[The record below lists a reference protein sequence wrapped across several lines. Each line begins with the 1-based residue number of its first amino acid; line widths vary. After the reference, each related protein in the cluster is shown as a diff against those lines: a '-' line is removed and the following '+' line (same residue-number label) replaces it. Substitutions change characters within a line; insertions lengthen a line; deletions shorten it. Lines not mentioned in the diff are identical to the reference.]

1 MTAAR
6 DFSDIFCVVGGKGHL
21 DAATLAEMAG
31 HLNATV
37 RDHTTGTVHL
47 VVDGYDDDEREVWQ
61 IPEVR
66 DYLCRLINRL
76 DIAVLQRLDEH
87 TRAIVAVCFGLLRPI
102 GRNAVN
108 GNWQFEHSSKG

>member
-6 DFSDIFCVVGGKGHL
+6 DFSDIFCVVGGKGYL

-66 DYLCRLINRL
+66 EYLRRLVLALDPVVIDRL
-76 DIAVLQRLDEH
+76 DAHSLTIAQ
-87 TRAIVAVCFGLLRPI
+87 VCCGLLRPI

-108 GNWQFEHSSKG
+108 GNWQFEHS